1 LRWIA
6 YSDKRSPR
14 TSGLKTAA
22 VLLSV
27 CATAVRN
34 GFEPWRYLTITLDA
48 LARNPADLMPL
59 LPIRN

>member
-1 LRWIA
+1 MGRANWLHIGGDA
-6 YSDKRSPR
+6 
-14 TSGLKTAA
+14 GLKTAA

-34 GFEPWRYLTITLDA
+34 GLEPWRYLTTTLDA
-48 LARNPADLMPL
+48 LAHNPADLTPL